1 MRSKIVIALLSII
14 TIATLLYPASNFV
27 SAATIY
33 TITITAVLDST
44 VNGASVPITM
54 DGLQTG
60 YSTPHTFSGLSGTH
74 SFTVPYSDSNSHPF
88 NSWSTNAPTD
98 SSFNTITVST
108 GNTYWAYYDS
118 VLPRDNGGS
127 NGVSSAEKRYFV
139 TPSDPA
145 VVTLASDKSWNDIIN
160 WVSANIIYNHSCNI
174 WLFPNETLTQHS
186 GQCRE
191 FSTLAV
197 SLLLARWYTAY
208 VVTGNQTD
216 TSGTSGH
223 AWIVLKLN
231 GILYHFEPQ
240 CSWAKQPSS
249 QEFLGY
255 NPEYFLNNTDLL
267 AAMTSSDPPPTQTYD
282 ITINSELDTTFN
294 GNHVAILQDGQPTGF
309 TTPHTFVGL
318 VGIHNF
324 TIPYTDDNNHPFQVW
339 STNTPGDHIF
349 STITVSTGG
358 SFTAFYTSE
367 FSLSQMYAAEYRYL
381 ITPFDSAVIEAA
393 GSKSLNTIVDYVS
406 SLPIGTG
413 TLMQF
418 PNQTIAKGTVH
429 FYADGA
435 ALCCSMLCARGYT
448 AYMVKGNSPTTDAW
462 IVVNINGV
470 AYHLDPNYP
479 WNSQQSINFSIYN
492 PTYYVDQN
500 GIYPPS
506 ISVNPPANL
515 PTITPIPTPTPTPS
529 PTQTPTPS
537 PTQTPTPTPTPTM
550 TPTITPTPMLTP
562 TSTPTSTPTMAPTIT
577 PVPIVSQTTN
587 PTNNPTA
594 QPTTEPTTAPAS
606 TPKPSPSVPELPS
619 LMLLLLLLIPLN
631 LAILKLH
638 KCKNRIN
645 DSSS

>member
-1 MRSKIVIALLSII
+1 MQSKLAIPLILLIVTV
-14 TIATLLYPASNFV
+14 TILFPAGSYV
-27 SAATIY
+27 SAATTY
-33 TITITAVLDST
+33 SITINTVLDST
-44 VNGASVPITM
+44 VNGISVPITI

-60 YSTPHTFSGLSGTH
+60 YYTPHTFSGLSGTH
-74 SFTVPYSDSNSHPF
+74 SFTVPYSDSKNHPF
-88 NSWSTNAPTD
+88 SDWSSNTPTD
-98 SSFNTITVST
+98 SAFNTISVSS

-118 VLPRDNGGS
+118 VLPRGNGDS
-127 NGVSSAEKRYFV
+127 NGVSPAEQRYYI
-139 TPSDPA
+139 TPSDPSVIA
-145 VVTLASDKSWNDIIN
+145 LAANKSWSDIIN
-160 WVSANIIYNHSCNI
+160 WVSSNIAYNYSCNI
-174 WLFPNETLTQHS
+174 WQFPNDTITQHT

-197 SLLLARWYTAY
+197 SMLLARGYTAY

-223 AWIVLKLN
+223 AWIALNLN
-231 GILYHFEPQ
+231 GIVYHFEPQ
-240 CSWAKQPSS
+240 RSWAKQPSS

-267 AAMTSSDPPPTQTYD
+267 ASIASSDPPPAQTYD

-324 TIPYTDDNNHPFQVW
+324 TIPYTDDNNHSFQIW

-349 STITVSTGG
+349 PTITVSTGG
-358 SFTAFYTSE
+358 SFTAFYTSQ

-381 ITPFDSAVIEAA
+381 ITPYDSAVIEAA
-393 GSKSLNTIVDYVS
+393 GSKSLNNIFDYIS
-406 SLPIGTG
+406 SLPMGTG
-413 TLMQF
+413 TLLQF

-429 FYADGA
+429 FYVDRAS
-435 ALCCSMLCARGYT
+435 LCCSMLCARGYT
-448 AYMVKGNSPTTDAW
+448 AYMSKGNSPTTDAW

-479 WNSQQSINFSIYN
+479 WSSQQSINFGAYTA
-492 PTYYVDQN
+492 TYYVDQN

-506 ISVNPPANL
+506 TSVNPPANL
-515 PTITPIPTPTPTPS
+515 PTITPTPTPTPTPS

-550 TPTITPTPMLTP
+550 TPTITPTPTPTP
-562 TSTPTSTPTMAPTIT
+562 TSTPMSTPTMAPTVT
-577 PVPIVSQTTN
+577 PMPIVSQTTN

-594 QPTTEPTTAPAS
+594 QPTTNPTASPAV
-606 TPKPSPSVPELPS
+606 TPKPSPSIPEFPWLLIVP
-619 LMLLLLLLIPLN
+619 LLLSVFALTIVLRYRKTAN
-631 LAILKLH
+631 FA
-638 KCKNRIN
+638 R
-645 DSSS
+645 